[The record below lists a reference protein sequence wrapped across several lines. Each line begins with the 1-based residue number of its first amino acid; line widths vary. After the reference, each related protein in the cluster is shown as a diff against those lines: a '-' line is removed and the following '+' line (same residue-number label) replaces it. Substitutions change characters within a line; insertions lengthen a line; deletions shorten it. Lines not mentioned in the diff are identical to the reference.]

1 MVPPR
6 GPHTIRA
13 ISPSSAVPFP
23 RFPFSVVLVAS
34 LLPWAALGQTQAV
47 DLEPAVWDLRFQ
59 STYIWQYKPGFNA
72 AYSGA
77 NSLTAGREYSTT
89 FSATAYL
96 GFRPWAGGEIYF
108 NPEFSQGHAFSQ
120 LTGLGG
126 FTNGEVTRASSDSL
140 QYYRQRLFL
149 RQTWG
154 GGGGNEVREADL
166 NQLAGAVDRNRVVLT
181 AGNFSVLDVFDN
193 NAYAKDSRRQFMNW
207 SGMTHAS
214 YDYAAD
220 ARGFG
225 WGAALEWYQDNW
237 VLRLGRM
244 TGPVTPNDLPV
255 DFDILNHYGDQ
266 IEVER
271 GHQLGTLPGKVRV
284 LLWRNRAVL
293 ARYQDAIDWGRANN
307 RAPDIF
313 QVRNGEQFK
322 TGLGIN
328 VEQALSS
335 TAGVF
340 LRAMQADGGTETY
353 AFTEADQSFA
363 GGLSLQGAGWGRPQD
378 TLGLMLAQNGLSA
391 QRRAYLEAGGISFF
405 IGDGALR
412 YQPETI
418 FEVYYS
424 VGLGRHVFLTLDY
437 QRIQNPAYNADR
449 GPADFAGLRLHTEF

>member
-1 MVPPR
+1 MPFLR
-6 GPHTIRA
+6 TI
-13 ISPSSAVPFP
+13 
-23 RFPFSVVLVAS
+23 FSVALAAS
-34 LLPWAALGQTQAV
+34 LLPFAALGQTQEAA
-47 DLEPAVWDLRFQ
+47 DLEPPAWDLRFQ
-59 STYIWQYKPGFNA
+59 STYIWQYKPGFHA

-77 NSLTAGREYSTT
+77 NSLTPGREYSTT

-96 GFRPWAGGEIYF
+96 GLRPWAGGEIYF
-108 NPEFSQGHAFSQ
+108 NPELSQGHAFSQ

-154 GGGGNEVREADL
+154 RGGGQEAREADL
-166 NQLAGAVDRNRVVLT
+166 NQLAGSVDRNRVVLT

-225 WGAALEWYQDNW
+225 WGAALEWYHDNW
-237 VLRLGRM
+237 ALRLGRM

-271 GHQLGTLPGKVRV
+271 GHLLGELPGRVRV

-313 QVRNGEQFK
+313 QVRNSEQFK

-340 LRAMQADGGTETY
+340 LRAMHTDGGTETY

-363 GGLSLQGAGWGRPQD
+363 AGLSLQGAGWGRAQD

-405 IGDGALR
+405 IGDGALG

-418 FEVYYS
+418 FEIYYS
-424 VGLGRHVFLTLDY
+424 VGLGRRVFLTLDY

-449 GPADFAGLRLHTEF
+449 GPVDFAGVRLHAEF

>member
-1 MVPPR
+1 MPISRPFFISVMLAAWLPLAV
-6 GPHTIRA
+6 RA
-13 ISPSSAVPFP
+13 QTPEAAPESP
-23 RFPFSVVLVAS
+23 
-34 LLPWAALGQTQAV
+34 
-47 DLEPAVWDLRFQ
+47 VWDLRFQ

-77 NSLTAGREYSTT
+77 NSLVPGREYSTT

-96 GFRPWAGGEIYF
+96 GVRPWAGGEIYF
-108 NPEFSQGHAFSQ
+108 NPELSQGHAFSN
-120 LTGLGG
+120 LTGVGG

-154 GGGGNEVREADL
+154 QGGGHETREADL
-166 NQLAGAVDRNRVVLT
+166 NQLAGTVDRNRVVLT
-181 AGNFSVLDVFDN
+181 AGNFSLLDVFDN

-207 SGMTHAS
+207 SGMTHAA

-225 WGAALEWYQDNW
+225 WGAALEWYRDNW
-237 VLRLGRM
+237 ALRIGRM

-255 DFDILNHYGDQ
+255 DFYILNHYGDQ

-271 GHQLGTLPGKVRV
+271 GHLLGEQPGKVRL

-313 QVRNGEQFK
+313 QVRNSEQFK
-322 TGLGIN
+322 TGVGVN

-335 TAGVF
+335 TTGVF
-340 LRAMQADGGTETY
+340 LRAMQADGATETH
-353 AFTEADQSFA
+353 AFTEADQSLA
-363 GGLSLQGAGWGRPQD
+363 TGVSLQGTAWGRAQD

-412 YQPETI
+412 YAPETI
-418 FEVYYS
+418 FELYYS
-424 VGLGRHVFLTLDY
+424 LGVARNTSLTLDY

-449 GPADFAGLRLHTEF
+449 GPVDFAGLRLHTEF